1 MTISHFESRAAAE
14 AARDALA
21 PVWTPVTFSC
31 AEAVH
36 VMRRE
41 GGGGQFERCFTL
53 PLGAGASTP
62 PRTFEPPL
70 RFASMPLEE
79 EEWVRQARKAAMVQN
94 GRRGGR
100 GRSGRRRPRRSSE
113 ERKRIAQRTPEEIA
127 EIRAARAAKKAAAE
141 AAAAAGGLGREE
153 V

>member
-1 MTISHFESRAAAE
+1 MTISHFETRAAAE

-53 PLGAGASTP
+53 PLGACAEA
-62 PRTFEPPL
+62 PRCFEPPL
-70 RFASMPLEE
+70 RFASMPPEE

-100 GRSGRRRPRRSSE
+100 GGRSGRRRPRRTAE
-113 ERKRIAQRTPEEIA
+113 ERKRIAERTPEEIA
-127 EIRAARAAKKAAAE
+127 EIRRARAAKRAAAE
-141 AAAAAGGLGREE
+141 AAATAGLADS
-153 V
+153 